1 MAASKIVLW
10 YTQTRIKP
18 PHTQLGM
25 GGSKKGWVVS
35 KSENY

>member
-1 MAASKIVLW
+1 MADNMTVLW

-25 GGSKKGWVVS
+25 GVLKKGWGVVQ
-35 KSENY
+35 K